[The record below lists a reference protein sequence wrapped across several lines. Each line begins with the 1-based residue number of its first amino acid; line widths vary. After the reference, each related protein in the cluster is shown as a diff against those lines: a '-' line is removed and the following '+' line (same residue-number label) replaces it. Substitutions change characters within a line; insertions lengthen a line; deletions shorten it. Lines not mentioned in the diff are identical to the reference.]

1 MYIYIE
7 RERYSYRHSVHDTI
21 CACASFMRPAETSQG
36 TNTHE
41 VHDRPQTHLHVC
53 ITDITDATDATQA
66 LKVLRIKHA
75 SNMLNMHKA
84 TLPSK
89 SDMHK
94 ASEMPW
100 RNAIKACRPRIHC
113 RWYVGIIERNH
124 LRGNCVTCYSLKCNV
139 QTRKLQDDPEKFL
152 QNVDGFHACNKRPKP
167 IVSPWLASSPVR
179 TLKCGKHLQAAPEYF
194 IVNSYIYITYYLMY
208 TLVQE
213 NLHALQAEQQIGK
226 IYKYS
231 MWKLYAM

>member
-1 MYIYIE
+1 MCIYIYICNF
-7 RERYSYRHSVHDTI
+7 RYIHRDIAIDILHMTPYAPVR
-21 CACASFMRPAETSQG
+21 ASFDLPRPHKARTPTKSTTDPKLIYTSA
-36 TNTHE
+36 TRT
-41 VHDRPQTHLHVC
+41 
-53 ITDITDATDATQA
+53 ATDATQA
-66 LKVLRIKHA
+66 LKVLRIEHA

-113 RWYVGIIERNH
+113 RWYVVIIERNH

-179 TLKCGKHLQAAPEYF
+179 TLKCGKHLQAAP
-194 IVNSYIYITYYLMY
+194 ST
-208 TLVQE
+208 
-213 NLHALQAEQQIGK
+213 
-226 IYKYS
+226 
-231 MWKLYAM
+231 W